1 MSLAQHLLE
10 LRRRLFWSA
19 AALLGGAVGGW
30 FLAPFVMDVLRA
42 PVLEIAGTGREAT
55 LNFANVSSSFDLTL
69 RVAVT
74 VGVIVASPV
83 WLYQIW
89 AFVVPALERREKAYA
104 VGFVGAALPLF
115 VAGCWCGTY
124 VLPSIVGVLTGFV
137 APEDS
142 SIIDATTYYD
152 FVMKRMLAIG
162 VAFVLPVFLVLLD
175 FVGVVTARTIIGG
188 WRVAVI
194 SIVLFTAVATPA
206 ADVFS
211 MFLLAVPMVVLYL
224 LAAGVAGIHDWRAAR
239 RAAREGLS

>member
-19 AALLGGAVGGW
+19 AALLGGSVGGW

-115 VAGCWCGTY
+115 GAGCWCGTS

-152 FVMKRMLAIG
+152 FVMKLMLAIG

-175 FVGVVTARTIIGG
+175 FVGVLTARSIIRG

-194 SIVLFTAVATPA
+194 SIALFTAVATPA

-211 MFLLAVPMVVLYL
+211 MFLLAVPMVALYL
-224 LAAGVAGIHDWRAAR
+224 LAAGVAGIHDWRVAR